1 MIIHSRQVC
10 FEPIYAVTTKEENTH
25 GHAYYNNTASKHQ
38 IQTLKCCMNSLCT
51 PVVVQRELLR
61 FRQESMSP
69 LVFSPEIDYKQFYKP
84 VPHPVVTGSEQK
96 FCEALSY
103 CIGVVELGGSQ
114 HLLHEHSLDRQT
126 HKPANHS

>member
-1 MIIHSRQVC
+1 MQLPLKKKIHMVRKKIMPTIKTQLQ
-10 FEPIYAVTTKEENTH
+10 
-25 GHAYYNNTASKHQ
+25 NNQ

-69 LVFSPEIDYKQFYKP
+69 LVFAPEIDYKQFYKP

-103 CIGVVELGGSQ
+103 CIGVVGLGGSQ